1 MNSVDVE
8 SSPAVGFRI
17 AVVVV
22 AILGVVSILMALAH
36 GPTYWLPI
44 TDFGRDLLGASAAS
58 HGANPYEQ
66 IGALAA
72 GAPRLSIGT
81 GADDLWVV
89 HSPVA
94 LFLAWVWLRL
104 VGPVLA
110 APTADFLQ
118 GTAMVALVAGL
129 GYRMSQRA
137 SRWHGL
143 LWAGALCLSLG
154 FVSDA
159 FWVQGAALLGLGLVV
174 ALALE
179 RGGMRGVALVLL
191 GLLVAWRPWLAP
203 LAVALPNSRSAFRDA
218 VTVWLTAVLATLVVL
233 PVLGG
238 WHILGSWLFDAL
250 PGNLDYY
257 GPYPWNFSV
266 IGRHLPA
273 VMATAVF
280 GVATLA
286 AGKIRHMWEP
296 EDRLLLAV
304 LVIVLFAPLFWA
316 QYWLALSPIV
326 LVRARS
332 ARLSHVLLVVL
343 LMAWPFAI
351 TAFSARLGSYAA
363 ALFLLVCVAR
373 LRIKDATPK
382 VEPVTNI
389 DRPALG

>member
-1 MNSVDVE
+1 M
-8 SSPAVGFRI
+8 G
-17 AVVVV
+17 
-22 AILGVVSILMALAH
+22 
-36 GPTYWLPI
+36 
-44 TDFGRDLLGASAAS
+44 
-58 HGANPYEQ
+58 
-66 IGALAA
+66 GALS
-72 GAPRLSIGT
+72 LT
-81 GADDLWVV
+81 
-89 HSPVA
+89 
-94 LFLAWVWLRL
+94 
-104 VGPVLA
+104 
-110 APTADFLQ
+110 
-118 GTAMVALVAGL
+118 
-129 GYRMSQRA
+129 
-137 SRWHGL
+137 
-143 LWAGALCLSLG
+143 LG
-154 FVSDA
+154 FISDA
-159 FWVQGAALLGLGLVV
+159 FWVQGAALLGLALVV

-179 RGGMRGVALVLL
+179 RGEMRGVALLLL

-218 VTVWLTAVLATLVVL
+218 VMVWLTAVLATVVVL

-238 WHILGSWLFDAL
+238 WHVLGSWLFDAL
-250 PGNLDYY
+250 PGNLAYY

-273 VMATAVF
+273 VMATGVF

-351 TAFSARLGSYAA
+351 TPFSARLGSYAA

-373 LRIKDATPK
+373 LRTTDATPK
-382 VEPVTNI
+382 VEPVVDI
-389 DRPALG
+389 DRPAFG